1 MVELLKKSAIKD
13 LVRKVDKDMR
23 CPDETVEG
31 LEKVVKD
38 LVSKAVN
45 RAKENGR
52 KTLRPFDF

>member
-1 MVELLKKSAIKD
+1 MAEILKKSSVKE

-38 LVSKAVN
+38 LVTKAVS